1 MLDATLEDVLDLR
14 QAEAHAGAVTVFLGD
29 ELASLLDSPVI
40 RSRRRLAALLPAT
53 LPPDWSCSVP
63 NSAGGDL
70 LTLAG
75 RGVRAIPRP
84 TDPLRLLAELA
95 PGKAKKDITALQA
108 KAILASVRPRDVLG
122 KTRCRLAA
130 VQLADLVAVEKKI
143 KLLSKV
149 LKATVQASAST
160 FPELPG
166 GPSRHQRPAL
176 PLPEPGTRRY
186 NALSDPG
193 RPRPGSPSGPRT
205 SGPSK

>member
-1 MLDATLEDVLDLR
+1 M
-14 QAEAHAGAVTVFLGD
+14 
-29 ELASLLDSPVI
+29 
-40 RSRRRLAALLPAT
+40 
-53 LPPDWSCSVP
+53 P

-108 KAILASVRPRDVLG
+108 KAILASVRPRDVLV

-149 LKATVQASAST
+149 LKATVQASVST

-176 PLPEPGTRRY
+176 PLLGPAHPTLQRAE
-186 NALSDPG
+186 
-193 RPRPGSPSGPRT
+193 RPRKTSPRKPFKTANERT
-205 SGPSK
+205 KQMSSLRAI